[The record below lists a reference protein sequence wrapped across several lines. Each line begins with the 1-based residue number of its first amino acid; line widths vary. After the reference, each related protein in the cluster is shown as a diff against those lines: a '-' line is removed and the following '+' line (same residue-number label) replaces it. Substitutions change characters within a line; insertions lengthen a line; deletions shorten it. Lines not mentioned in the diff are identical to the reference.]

1 MSPKSLLKISV
12 AALMIGLTVPAAP
25 AADPTGEIS
34 VMMNMARILRIP
46 TAAATVIIGN
56 PAVADVTIQD
66 PLTLVLTGKSY
77 GRTNL
82 IALDQDGNPIA
93 DMVIAVTQG
102 NEQLVTV
109 YWGMARTSLDCAPD
123 CQPVMMV
130 GDDTGFTAETIS
142 SANMVEGA
150 AN

>member
-1 MSPKSLLKISV
+1 MWQSSSNPRFGDETINVGTGKVCLNSDLPIQYRIVCCIHPSHASLGNFSGYHESGNDRYF
-12 AALMIGLTVPAAP
+12 GLA
-25 AADPTGEIS
+25 
-34 VMMNMARILRIP
+34 N
-46 TAAATVIIGN
+46 
-56 PAVADVTIQD
+56 
-66 PLTLVLTGKSY
+66 LVLS
-77 GRTNL
+77 
-82 IALDQDGNPIA
+82 DPIA